1 MGETPKEQAP
11 AYHLLLEQ
19 PEVQVAASALRLFI
33 SDEAHQQHIRELARE
48 VFDALDGEPDA
59 EGVLTVSLSAEQLKV
74 TYSAIKLLFND
85 LQREQAGE
93 RETLR
98 AILDKLPDE
107 HSIRAI
113 SLP

>member
-1 MGETPKEQAP
+1 MDETTNEQAP
-11 AYHLLLEQ
+11 VYHLLLE
-19 PEVQVAASALRLFI
+19 PEEVPVAASALRLFI

-48 VFDALDGEPDA
+48 VFAALEADPDA

-74 TYSAIKLLFND
+74 AYSAIRLLFND
-85 LQREQAGE
+85 LQREQADE
-93 RETLR
+93 LRTLR

-113 SLP
+113 SLG